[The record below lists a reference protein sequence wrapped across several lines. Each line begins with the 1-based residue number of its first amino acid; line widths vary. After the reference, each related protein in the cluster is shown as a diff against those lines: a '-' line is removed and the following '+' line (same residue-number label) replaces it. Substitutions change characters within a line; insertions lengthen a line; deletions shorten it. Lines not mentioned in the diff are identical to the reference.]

1 MTTKYYIMLYE
12 IIPNYISL
20 DLEQVAIKKYDALIK
35 KTWWHIRQIMILYF
49 FKIKIYYVEK

>member
-20 DLEQVAIKKYDALIK
+20 GLEQVAIKKYDALI
-35 KTWWHIRQIMILYF
+35 
-49 FKIKIYYVEK
+49 IKHENTLNK